1 MRLEVPVKKS
11 WLIPLVLLSST
22 RAVEAAEARGA
33 MCDAA
38 SRVTAT
44 AYYSSGNFHGA
55 VDQAKSGGCWLS
67 DSDAARYHRGSINA
81 SRYYSFLGGCG
92 RYCGNHLG
100 NQCNGGAGNMITTTG
115 SGGWDWRQMHIN
127 YLSGHS
133 RSKTCT
139 RCSFGLI
146 GSTGNSSGGHAHVE
160 NRRYGTKSTA
170 WMSGISVGRNANCT
184 RTLGWPRLQ

>member
-1 MRLEVPVKKS
+1 MKRA
-11 WLIPLVLLSST
+11 LITAVVLLAT
-22 RAVEAAEARGA
+22 LRPAEAAEARGA
-33 MCDAA
+33 MCDSD

-67 DSDAARYHRGSINA
+67 DSDAARYHRGSINS
-81 SRYYSFLGGCG
+81 SRYYSYLGGCG
-92 RYCGNHLG
+92 GYCGNHLG
-100 NQCNGGAGNMITTTG
+100 NRCNGGAGNMISTTG
-115 SGGWDWRQMHIN
+115 SNGWDWRQMHIN

-170 WMSGISVGRNANCT
+170 WMSDVWVGMNANCT
-184 RTLGWPRLQ
+184 RTIGWPRLQ